1 MFLKSLATALAASL
15 AAVTLAAACGG
26 GTVAGREKVVLV
38 EGDAFQ
44 GQADAKVTL
53 IEYGSPTCP
62 VCKDWH
68 DAYWAEV
75 KRDYIDTGKIK
86 FVFREFAVHGAIDG
100 AIFSV
105 ARCAGKEDFFGVIDE
120 AFANQNKLVAAANS
134 GDAMPELRALGA
146 KFNLSEAQVNT
157 CVDEPAN
164 IRRVNDVGTD
174 ALQKGINGTPTFVVN
189 GVKIADSA
197 WPAVK
202 IAVDAALAGGDV
214 PAQPAA
220 PAGDDHEHAPG
231 ESH

>member
-1 MFLKSLATALAASL
+1 MFLKSLAIALSASV
-15 AAVTLAAACGG
+15 AAVMLAAACGG
-26 GTVAGREKVVLV
+26 GTVAGRDKIVLV
-38 EGDAFQ
+38 EGDAFK
-44 GQADAKVTL
+44 GAADAKVTV

-68 DAYWAEV
+68 DRYWAEV
-75 KRDYIDTGKIK
+75 KRDYVDTGKIK
-86 FVFREFAVHGAIDG
+86 FVFREFAVHGPIDA

-105 ARCAGKEDFFGVIDE
+105 ARCTGTEDFFNVIDE
-120 AFANQNKLVAAANS
+120 AFASQDKLARAAQA
-134 GDAMPELRALGA
+134 GDALPELRALGA

-157 CVDEPAN
+157 CIDEPAN
-164 IRRVNDVGTD
+164 IRRVNDVGAD
-174 ALQKGINGTPTFVVN
+174 ARRKGINGTPTFVVN

-220 PAGDDHEHAPG
+220 PADDGHEHAPG

>member
-1 MFLKSLATALAASL
+1 MFLKSLAITLAASL
-15 AAVTLAAACGG
+15 AAVSLAGCGG
-26 GTVAGREKVVLV
+26 QSAAGREKIVLV
-38 EGDAFQ
+38 EGDAFL
-44 GQADAKVTL
+44 GPADAKVTL
-53 IEYGSPTCP
+53 VEYGSPTCP

-68 DAYWAEV
+68 DFYWAEV

-105 ARCAGKEDFFGVIDE
+105 ARCAGPEDFFDVIEE
-120 AFANQNKLVAAANS
+120 AFASQNKLVAATQS
-134 GDAMPELRALGA
+134 GDAMPELRTLGA
-146 KFNLSEAQVNT
+146 KFNLSEAQVNQ

-174 ALQKGINGTPTFVVN
+174 ARQKGINGTPTFMVN

-197 WPAVK
+197 WPAIK

-214 PAQPAA
+214 PAQSVV

-231 ESH
+231 ETH